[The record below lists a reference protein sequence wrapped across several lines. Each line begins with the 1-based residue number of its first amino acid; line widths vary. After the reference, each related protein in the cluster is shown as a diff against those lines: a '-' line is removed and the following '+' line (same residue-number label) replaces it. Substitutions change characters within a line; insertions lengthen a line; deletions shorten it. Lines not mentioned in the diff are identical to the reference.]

1 MAWRNITLNGQLA
14 IPACPPPGCAPPE
27 TDSDTRSSYRAMIIS
42 KLPLSYLRRAFAAV
56 LAIAC
61 LVSWTSVSYAQRSVP
76 IVRDAEIEALVSE
89 YARPILKAAGLDRS
103 GVEIVLVN
111 DHQFN
116 AFVAGRRIFINTG
129 ALLQTETPNEI
140 IGVIAHE
147 AGHIAGGH
155 QHRLRDQ
162 IARAKTMTIV
172 AMLLGV
178 GVGVAGAASDAGGL
192 SGAGAGIAFGG
203 AEAARRN
210 LMSYQRTEE
219 TTADR
224 SALDYLERT
233 GQSGRGMLKTF
244 ERLGQGSVLAGV
256 NEDPYQRSHPMPRE
270 RIATLQTLVQQSS
283 YFARADPPALQSR
296 HDMMRAKIAAYTAG
310 SNAARRVF
318 RNDPRGLP
326 MLYADAI
333 STYLHGSPTEALAKV
348 DRLIAGQPSN
358 PYFHELRGEILLK
371 ANRPREAADA
381 YGRAI
386 SLSPSPSGLIQV
398 AYGRAL
404 LATGQ
409 PDLAR
414 KAVSELKS
422 GLSREPDFGNGYRF
436 LAQAYGQIGNIGAAE
451 LATAE
456 GYFHSGNYREAKVFA
471 TRAQTK
477 LGRGSPDWV
486 RAQDIINFRQ

>member
-1 MAWRNITLNGQLA
+1 
-14 IPACPPPGCAPPE
+14 
-27 TDSDTRSSYRAMIIS
+27 MIIMPDV
-42 KLPLSYLRRAFAAV
+42 LLHRLRRAFAAV
-56 LAIAC
+56 LALAC
-61 LVSWTSVSYAQRSVP
+61 LLSWTSVSYAQRNVP
-76 IVRDAEIEALVSE
+76 IVRDAEIEALVGE

-103 GVEIVLVN
+103 GIEIVLVN

-116 AFVAGRRIFINTG
+116 AFVAGRRIFIHTG

-162 IARAKTMTIV
+162 LARAQTMTIV
-172 AMLLGV
+172 AMLLGI
-178 GVGVAGAASDAGGL
+178 GVGVAGAASDASGL

-210 LMSYQRTEE
+210 LLSYQRTEE

-224 SALDYLERT
+224 SAVDYLERT

-244 ERLGQGSVLAGV
+244 ERLGQGSALAGV
-256 NEDPYQRSHPMPRE
+256 NVDPYQRSHPVPRE
-270 RIATLQTLVQQSS
+270 RISALQTLVQQSR
-283 YFARADPPALQSR
+283 YFNRADSPALQLR

-310 SNAARRVF
+310 PNAAGRIF

-333 STYLHGSPTEALAKV
+333 STFLHGGPADALAKV
-348 DRLIAGQPSN
+348 DRLIASQPGN
-358 PYFHELRGEILLK
+358 AYLHELRGEVLLK

-386 SLSPSPSGLIQV
+386 SLSPSPSGLLQV
-398 AYGRAL
+398 AHGRAL

-409 PDLAR
+409 PDLVR
-414 KAVSELKS
+414 KAASELKS
-422 GLSREPDFGNGYRF
+422 GLSREPNFVNGYRF
-436 LAQAYGQIGNIGAAE
+436 LAQAYGQMGDIGAAE

-456 GYFHSGNYREAKVFA
+456 ANFHSGNHREAKIFA
-471 TRAQTK
+471 TRAQAK
-477 LGRGSPDWV
+477 LKRGSPEWL
-486 RAQDIINFRQ
+486 RAQDIIGFRE